1 MILGVYGYHDSGK
14 TKFLESLIK
23 ELKKRGISAAAV
35 KHLGRHYEPD
45 PKKDTT
51 RLAKAGF
58 DPVVGVADEELMI
71 RLSGHDDLWGAI
83 SLIQLLSS
91 PDVIFV
97 EKFKNEPIEKIAV
110 GDIEKLPGTVFRAEN
125 MPQIIEYISRRVK
138 EERSSCGCRDEHGK
152 EPSKSAH
159 KEGGKMTDVE
169 LRLVVN
175 GKKLAANEFVQ
186 NMIWETLSGMM
197 RSLKGVEGDI
207 KSIEISAKKV

>member
-1 MILGVYGYHDSGK
+1 GK
-14 TKFLESLIK
+14 TKFLESLMK

-58 DPVVGVADEELMI
+58 DPVVGVADGELMI
-71 RLSGHDDLWGAI
+71 RLSGRDDLWQAI

-97 EKFKNEPIEKIAV
+97 EGFKNEPIEKIAV
-110 GDIEKLPGTVFRAEN
+110 GEIEKLPGTVFRAEDI
-125 MPQIIEYISRRVK
+125 PQIIEYISRRVK
-138 EERSSCGCRDEHGK
+138 EERSYSCCRDEHGNK
-152 EPSKSAH
+152 PSKSAL

-175 GKKLAANEFVQ
+175 GKKLATNEFVQ
-186 NMIWETLSGMM
+186 NMIWETLCGMM
-197 RSLKGVEGDI
+197 RSLKGVEGDV